1 MESIH
6 HLAND
11 VRMACQQ
18 VSRRVRFES
27 GGELAPHQA
36 SVLFK
41 LQDGPRTPGELA
53 ELDRVAAPSMT
64 KTVNCLADRGLV
76 ATSDNPADGR
86 SKLVTLTEDG
96 QALLDATVRARDD
109 WMVRKLQ
116 GLTDDELTVLSEA
129 TRLLNRVL
137 EK

>member
-1 MESIH
+1 MESIL

-27 GGELAPHQA
+27 GGELAPHHA
-36 SVLFK
+36 GVLFK
-41 LQDGPRTPGELA
+41 LLDGPRTPGELA

-64 KTVNCLADRGLV
+64 KTVNCLAERGLV
-76 ATSDNPADGR
+76 EVGDNPADGR
-86 SKLVTLTEDG
+86 SKLVTLTGAGRD
-96 QALLDATVRARDD
+96 LLDATVRARDD

-116 GLTDDELTVLSEA
+116 GLTDDELAVLAEA
-129 TRLLNRVL
+129 TELLNRVL
-137 EK
+137 KK